1 MGYATKSRD
10 TLIMN
15 DEFERYRASYV
26 RTESRALKE
35 RDQLKHQNARKMVDN
50 KESIE
55 RAITNAIFPGLA
67 VLELSNGRVGMGFFR
82 DDKWLVSNAHVIH
95 DNSDI
100 LEGIVIRTYNQTE
113 TVLQVARGYHR
124 PWNSDLSP
132 DIYCLRMKHIQ
143 GRIFS
148 I

>member
-55 RAITNAIFPGLA
+55 RAITNA
-67 VLELSNGRVGMGFFR
+67 
-82 DDKWLVSNAHVIH
+82 
-95 DNSDI
+95 
-100 LEGIVIRTYNQTE
+100 Q
-113 TVLQVARGYHR
+113 
-124 PWNSDLSP
+124 
-132 DIYCLRMKHIQ
+132 
-143 GRIFS
+143 
-148 I
+148 